1 MKNLYNCSATC
12 DSNKLNSYNTTVCY
26 YDSEKEKIFLY
37 LYRSQTTLSH
47 IRKYVKWLNEK
58 YLSKR
63 ANIIK
68 AVYNYGIRFKSVYLE
83 YDCKNGN
90 FYEITR
96 EQSPLAYGVKIYD

>member
-26 YDSEKEKIFLY
+26 YDSENEKIYLY
-37 LYRSQTTLSH
+37 LYRSMTTLSH

-63 ANIIK
+63 ANIIE
-68 AVYNYGIRFKSVYLE
+68 AMYNYGIRFNVSHVE
-83 YDCKNGN
+83 YDCKTGE
-90 FYEITR
+90 FYAIHSK
-96 EQSPLAYGVKIYD
+96 QSPLSYGVKIYD